1 MMKSL
6 LLYGT
11 TNCHL
16 CEQAQEMLESLSEQ
30 HSIKVTFIDIVD
42 DDYLFEQYQL
52 TIPVV
57 KNPITQGTCFWPFDR
72 SILENFINT

>member
-1 MMKSL
+1 MKSL

-16 CEQAQEMLESLSEQ
+16 CEQALEMLESLSEQ
-30 HSIKVTFIDIVD
+30 YGVKVTFIDIVD
-42 DDYLFEQYQL
+42 DDHLFEQYQL

-57 KNPITQGTCFWPFDR
+57 KNPITQGTCLWPFDGKD
-72 SILENFINT
+72 LEQLIKL